1 MPFKDCR
8 SQQPELTN
16 IDNCNICRGKSCDN
30 GYCDCGS
37 GKCMCKAGFTGSN
50 CEKNI
55 CSSANCLHGVCSAKY
70 LGGEIPVTIN
80 RCVCEDGWYGEH
92 CDSRNKPASDFSSLR
107 PCEER
112 CGGNGGV
119 WPFQCN
125 GGEPIGYCDA
135 KNPGGC
141 SYNHNSDPNW
151 CCFKGCDASPTNPTN
166 PPTNPSNTPSGQNTN
181 SIIRKE
187 L

>member
-1 MPFKDCR
+1 MILNDCK
-8 SQQPELTN
+8 SQQPKLTN
-16 IDNCNICRGKSCDN
+16 IDNCNICRGKSCNN

-37 GKCMCKAGFTGSN
+37 GKCMCEAGCTGSN

-107 PCEER
+107 
-112 CGGNGGV
+112 
-119 WPFQCN
+119 Q
-125 GGEPIGYCDA
+125 I
-135 KNPGGC
+135 
-141 SYNHNSDPNW
+141 
-151 CCFKGCDASPTNPTN
+151 SPAHYQKSLNKKL
-166 PPTNPSNTPSGQNTN
+166 
-181 SIIRKE
+181 IDI
-187 L
+187 